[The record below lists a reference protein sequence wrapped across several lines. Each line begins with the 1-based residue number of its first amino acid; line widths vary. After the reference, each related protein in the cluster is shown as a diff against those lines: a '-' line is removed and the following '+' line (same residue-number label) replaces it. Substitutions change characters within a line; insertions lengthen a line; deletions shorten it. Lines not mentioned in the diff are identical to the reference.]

1 MADQLVDNYFEIIHP
16 SFPIIRKTTFVGQYR
31 SFYRDVTARPRKQ
44 WLAVLNLVFAT
55 AAMHMSLV
63 KTSECDKYPHLVY
76 LSRAWILSMDKA
88 ALRDHPNLQ
97 QVQVEGLA
105 AFYLLASGQVN
116 RYRFRALDFTIPNTS
131 VLIALLF

>member
-1 MADQLVDNYFEIIHP
+1 
-16 SFPIIRKTTFVGQYR
+16 
-31 SFYRDVTARPRKQ
+31 
-44 WLAVLNLVFAT
+44 
-55 AAMHMSLV
+55 
-63 KTSECDKYPHLVY
+63 
-76 LSRAWILSMDKA
+76 MDKA

-105 AFYLLASGQVN
+105 AFYFLARGQVN